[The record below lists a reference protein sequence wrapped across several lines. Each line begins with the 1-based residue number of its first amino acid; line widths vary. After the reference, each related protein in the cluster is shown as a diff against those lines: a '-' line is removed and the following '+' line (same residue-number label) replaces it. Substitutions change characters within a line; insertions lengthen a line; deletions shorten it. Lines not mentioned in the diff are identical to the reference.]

1 MVIGVTNIIPFF
13 GQYIGIIPSA
23 ILVFIASPTKGILF
37 LILIIILM
45 QVDGNII
52 GPKNFREIPLD
63 WEVSGSYFSILV
75 FGSLFGII
83 GMICAVPV
91 FAIVYRLVKRWCE
104 KRLIQKGKNPKT
116 ENYRKEIVRKKKK
129 EREEGGKIDMSDYMR
144 GYDNRNRR
152 RRAAYSSSGRSAYKR
167 RRKNRRG
174 RSRLFFYLTRGGVI
188 VAAILLVA
196 FGVRAALG
204 LVGEAGDSKEPAK
217 TAGSAVTGAAVSA
230 SAVTPVP
237 GGVAEAAAKVP
248 EISEQIVPEPTKAP
262 RSKAVA
268 LTFDDGPSTM
278 YTNTILDVL
287 EKNNAHATFFVV
299 GQRVEGAEDILKR
312 ELSLGCEIGSHSWD
326 HANLSL
332 LTKSKLNKQNK
343 KTIDAVKK
351 ATGYT
356 IQTIRPPYGAIS
368 QTMRKKLKMPMILWS
383 VDSLDWKSRD
393 AKKVFKKIKKE
404 VSDGDI
410 ILDI

>member
-1 MVIGVTNIIPFF
+1 
-13 GQYIGIIPSA
+13 
-23 ILVFIASPTKGILF
+23 
-37 LILIIILM
+37 
-45 QVDGNII
+45 
-52 GPKNFREIPLD
+52 
-63 WEVSGSYFSILV
+63 
-75 FGSLFGII
+75 
-83 GMICAVPV
+83 
-91 FAIVYRLVKRWCE
+91 
-104 KRLIQKGKNPKT
+104 
-116 ENYRKEIVRKKKK
+116 
-129 EREEGGKIDMSDYMR
+129 MSDYMR

-167 RRKNRRG
+167 RQKNRRG

-299 GQRVEGAEDILKR
+299 GQRVKGAEDILKR

-332 LTKSKLNKQNK
+332 LTKSKFNKQNK

-410 ILDI
+410 ILVHDIHGSTAEAMKKVVPWLVKNDYDILSVSELMERKGIKLKDGVAYGSAK